1 MSIHKKRSSRVP
13 STGRPA
19 HVEPLEVELV
29 SLALRLLFSKV
40 ARLHHLFAHAIR
52 ITLNRTKAHSNGSAA
67 RTHNQGPH
75 QNQTPLKVQKINPSQ
90 PNKERS

>member
-1 MSIHKKRSSRVP
+1 M
-13 STGRPA
+13 
-19 HVEPLEVELV
+19 ELV

-40 ARLHHLFAHAIR
+40 ACLHHLFAHVIR

-75 QNQTPLKVQKINPSQ
+75 QNQTPLKVQKINPPQ